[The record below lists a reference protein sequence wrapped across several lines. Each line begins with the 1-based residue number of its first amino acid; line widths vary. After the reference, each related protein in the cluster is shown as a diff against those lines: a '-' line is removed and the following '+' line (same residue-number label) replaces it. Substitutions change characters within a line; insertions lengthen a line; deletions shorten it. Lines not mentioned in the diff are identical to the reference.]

1 MEEKLKM
8 LIALQDC
15 DIRMRDIQI
24 KEEEGPKKIQ
34 RLKEKLAAVE
44 DQLKEE
50 SNRLEAY
57 TRERRQA
64 EQEIEEIE
72 NRLKKAN
79 IKLSNIKSNKEYQA
93 ALKEIDDLKRGKSLL
108 EDRVIDI
115 MEQVEALEA
124 NYATSREKIEETRQQ
139 FELDHNEILKILK
152 TLNKDLDKIEKKRIR
167 FSQAVDPDLL
177 KRYDSL
183 RAHKGGIGVSQV
195 IKGVCQT
202 CHLDIPPQEFNE
214 LVRGDKLMTCPNCTR
229 IIYWGDDERYQNND
243 RIMTVPKV

>member
-1 MEEKLKM
+1 MEEKMKM

-24 KEEEGPKKIQ
+24 KKEEGPKKIQ
-34 RLKEKLAAVE
+34 RLKEKLASVE
-44 DQLKEE
+44 DQLEE
-50 SNRLEAY
+50 EANRLEEY
-57 TRERRQA
+57 TRDRRHA

-72 NRLKKAN
+72 NRLKKAD

-93 ALKEIDDLKRGKSLL
+93 ALKEIDDLKREKLL
-108 EDRVIDI
+108 WEDRVIDI
-115 MEQVEALEA
+115 LEQVEALEA
-124 NYATSREKIEETRQQ
+124 KYATSRKKGEETRQQ

-152 TLNKDLDKIEKKRIR
+152 ALNQDLDKIEKKRIQ

-177 KRYDSL
+177 RRYDSL
-183 RAHKGGIGVSQV
+183 RARKGGIGVSPV

-214 LVRGDKLMTCPNCTR
+214 LLRGDKLMTCPNCTR
-229 IIYWGDDERYQNND
+229 IIYWGDDERYQNNESA
-243 RIMTVPKV
+243 

>member
-1 MEEKLKM
+1 MKV

-15 DIRMRDIQI
+15 DIHVRDIQI
-24 KEEEGPKKIQ
+24 KKEGEPKKIQ
-34 RLKEKLAAVE
+34 RLKEKLAVVE
-44 DQLKEE
+44 DQLEE
-50 SNRLEAY
+50 EENRLETC
-57 TRERRQA
+57 TRDRRQA

-93 ALKEIDDLKRGKSLL
+93 ALKEIDDLEREKLL
-108 EDRVIDI
+108 WEDRAIDI
-115 MEQVEALEA
+115 LEQVEALEA
-124 NYATSREKIEETRQQ
+124 KYATNREKGKEARQQ

-152 TLNKDLDKIEKKRIR
+152 ALNRDLDKIEKKRMK
-167 FSQAVDPDLL
+167 FSRAVDPDLL

-183 RAHKGGIGVSQV
+183 RARKGGIGVSPV

-214 LVRGDKLMTCPNCTR
+214 LLRGDKLMTCPNCTR
-229 IIYWGDDERYQNND
+229 IIYWGDDERYQNKESD
-243 RIMTVPKV
+243 

>member
-1 MEEKLKM
+1 LEEKMKI

-24 KEEEGPKKIQ
+24 KEEGVPKKIQ

-44 DQLKEE
+44 NQLEE
-50 SNRLEAY
+50 ETNRLEAY
-57 TRERRQA
+57 TRDRRQA
-64 EQEIEEIE
+64 EQEIEDIE

-93 ALKEIDDLKRGKSLL
+93 ALKEIDDLEREEVLW

-115 MEQVEALEA
+115 LEQVEELEA
-124 NYATSREKIEETRQQ
+124 KYATSRESVEETRQQ

-152 TLNKDLDKIEKKRIR
+152 ALNQDLDKIEKKRMR
-167 FSQAVDPDLL
+167 FSQAADPDLL

-183 RAHKGGIGVSQV
+183 RARKGGIGVSPV

-202 CHLDIPPQEFNE
+202 CHLGIPPQEFNE
-214 LVRGDKLMTCPNCTR
+214 LLRGDKLMTCPNCTR
-229 IIYWGDDERYQNND
+229 IIYWGDDERYQN
-243 RIMTVPKV
+243 KESE

>member
-1 MEEKLKM
+1 MEEKM
-8 LIALQDC
+8 RILINLQDC
-15 DIRMRDIQI
+15 DIRLRDIQVK
-24 KEEEGPKKIQ
+24 KEEAPKKIQ

-44 DQLKEE
+44 DQLEE
-50 SNRLEAY
+50 EANRLEVY
-57 TRERRQA
+57 TGDRRQA

-93 ALKEIDDLKRGKSLL
+93 ALKEIDDLKREKLL
-108 EDRVIDI
+108 WEDKVIDI
-115 MEQVEALEA
+115 LEQVEALEA
-124 NYATSREKIEETRQQ
+124 EYVTNRENGEETRQQ
-139 FELDHNEILKILK
+139 FELDHSEILKILEA
-152 TLNKDLDKIEKKRIR
+152 LNRDLDQIEKKRME

-183 RAHKGGIGVSQV
+183 RARKGGIGVSPV

-214 LVRGDKLMTCPNCTR
+214 LLRGNKLMTCPNCSR
-229 IIYWGDDERYQNND
+229 IIYWGDDERYQNKESD
-243 RIMTVPKV
+243 

>member
-1 MEEKLKM
+1 LEEKMKI

-24 KEEEGPKKIQ
+24 KEKGVPKKIQ

-44 DQLKEE
+44 NQLEGE
-50 SNRLEAY
+50 TNRLEAY
-57 TRERRQA
+57 TRDRRQA

-93 ALKEIDDLKRGKSLL
+93 ALKEIDDLEREEVLW

-115 MEQVEALEA
+115 LEQVEELEA
-124 NYATSREKIEETRQQ
+124 KYATSRESVEETRQQ

-152 TLNKDLDKIEKKRIR
+152 ALNQDLDKIEKKRMR
-167 FSQAVDPDLL
+167 FSQAADPDLL

-183 RAHKGGIGVSQV
+183 RARKGGIGVSPV

-202 CHLDIPPQEFNE
+202 CHLGIPPQEFNE
-214 LVRGDKLMTCPNCTR
+214 LLRGDKLMTCPNCTR
-229 IIYWGDDERYQNND
+229 IIYWGDDERYQN
-243 RIMTVPKV
+243 KESE